1 MQLKR
6 QWQETPKDNKE
17 NSIEIEEN
25 KKSKQRQ
32 IKNIENNKEQSIN
45 SNKEQEKKYEK

>member
-6 QWQETPKDNKE
+6 QWQETLKDNKE